1 MNDEYNYSIQ
11 KKGLKSCIILENS
24 RCNKSYTFFDW
35 KREYKKT
42 ETGLYEYISQGDISD
57 NSKFENSKM
66 IPQFYIKN
74 VENKKEN
81 INLLSKCEDKEKNII
96 DVIKEIKQNINI
108 GINIFIEQRVIKD
121 KDNNIMI
128 DICERED
135 FYANFYFRQTNLIY
149 TEISL
154 LTLKKLLDRYR
165 EDFRV
170 VNKDYENIICFS
182 ACATKKLLELWCHS
196 ILYEK
201 NYKRESKL
209 YNKLNRK
216 VMNENISIYDV
227 AQHGNCDDEGTEN
240 KKIHIVNNG
249 KLCTFLTSAAHEKK
263 YGIESVGRTVIE
275 LESVSIKLQALQISN
290 CEQKDYE
297 FNVITCIDI
306 FQVLSFN
313 TRTGV
318 VKIVVREAY
327 LVNKN
332 SIEGRYNDRIIS
344 FNLFSIFN
352 GNANLGNLYP
362 FQEINDAYNCLF
374 MFKDQII
381 FGQ

>member
-201 NYKRESKL
+201 INKRESKL

-344 FNLFSIFN
+344 FNLFNIFN

>member
-1 MNDEYNYSIQ
+1 
-11 KKGLKSCIILENS
+11 
-24 RCNKSYTFFDW
+24 
-35 KREYKKT
+35 
-42 ETGLYEYISQGDISD
+42 
-57 NSKFENSKM
+57 
-66 IPQFYIKN
+66 
-74 VENKKEN
+74 
-81 INLLSKCEDKEKNII
+81 
-96 DVIKEIKQNINI
+96 
-108 GINIFIEQRVIKD
+108 
-121 KDNNIMI
+121 
-128 DICERED
+128 
-135 FYANFYFRQTNLIY
+135 
-149 TEISL
+149 
-154 LTLKKLLDRYR
+154 
-165 EDFRV
+165 
-170 VNKDYENIICFS
+170 
-182 ACATKKLLELWCHS
+182 
-196 ILYEK
+196 
-201 NYKRESKL
+201 
-209 YNKLNRK
+209 
-216 VMNENISIYDV
+216 MNENISIYDV

-275 LESVSIKLQALQISN
+275 LESVSIKLQALQMSN

-344 FNLFSIFN
+344 FNLFNIFN